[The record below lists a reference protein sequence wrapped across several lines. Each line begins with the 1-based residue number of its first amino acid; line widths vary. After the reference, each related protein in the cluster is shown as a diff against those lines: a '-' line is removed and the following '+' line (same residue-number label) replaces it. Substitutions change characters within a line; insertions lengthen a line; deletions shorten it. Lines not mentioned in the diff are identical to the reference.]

1 MRISDWSS
9 DVCSSDLDA
18 GREAAHGRLG
28 RSPFDA
34 VPRGAHEA
42 LPRDA
47 GGRRRALEVAL
58 RAAGLLGRPAL
69 RPVRARCR
77 LGPREGL
84 DAGGAPAPAR
94 SGAEAGI
101 AYAVDRKSVVKGK
114 RVSVRVDY
122 GGGRTVKK
130 KTKRKID
137 K

>member
-9 DVCSSDLDA
+9 DVCSSDL
-18 GREAAHGRLG
+18 LG

-94 SGAEAGI
+94 SVAEADI
-101 AYAVDRKSVVKGK
+101 AYAVPRPPADRK
-114 RVSVRVDY
+114 
-122 GGGRTVKK
+122 RT
-130 KTKRKID
+130 RLNSSH
-137 K
+137 

>member
-28 RSPFDA
+28 RSPLDA
-34 VPRGAHEA
+34 VPRGADEA
-42 LPRDA
+42 LPRVA

-77 LGPREGL
+77 LGPRAGL
-84 DAGGAPAPAR
+84 DAGGATAPAR

-101 AYAVDRKSVVKGK
+101 AYAAPR
-114 RVSVRVDY
+114 RPAQF
-122 GGGRTVKK
+122 GR
-130 KTKRKID
+130 REAG
-137 K
+137 